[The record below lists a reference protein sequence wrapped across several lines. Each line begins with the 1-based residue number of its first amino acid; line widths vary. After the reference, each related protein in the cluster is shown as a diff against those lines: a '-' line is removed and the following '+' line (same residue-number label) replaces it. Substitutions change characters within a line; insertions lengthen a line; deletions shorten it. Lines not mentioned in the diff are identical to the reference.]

1 MKAAEILLLEIKE
14 LLEKK
19 DYRSLKEAL
28 PDILPAD
35 IVEILKS
42 LEIPDRAMIFRLL
55 PKDTAVEVFSSL
67 ETNEQEELLRILT
80 DDSAKEI
87 IASMAPDDRTELFDE
102 LPAGIVKRLL
112 SLLPQDQRD
121 LLNIMLNYPENSAGR
136 LMTPEFVDLR
146 ANMTISYAI
155 SHIRKIAPDKET
167 IYYSYV
173 IDEQRHLI
181 GIVSLRQLLLA
192 PDNYL
197 VENVMHKDVISVKT
211 IDDQEYVAKIIKK
224 YDLLAVPVVDL
235 ENRLVGIITVDDI
248 IDVID
253 EEATEDFHKMAA
265 MQATEESY
273 FRSSFQRLARK
284 RILWLAFLL
293 LADTITQIILQ
304 NYTDALKIASL
315 VVFIPMLIDT
325 GGNAGTQSA
334 TLVIRGLATGEI
346 NVYHLFKIIFRESF
360 MGIVIGIILGIILL
374 IRNLMIGTDISISII
389 VCISLILIVV
399 AANLSG
405 ALLPLLAKLVKL
417 DPAVM
422 AGPLITTLADI
433 LGIFIYFE
441 IARRFLHF

>member
-197 VENVMHKDVISVKT
+197 VENVMHKDAISVKT

-293 LADTITQIILQ
+293 FADTITQMILQ

-433 LGIFIYFE
+433 LGILIYFE